1 MRSEALKLAQKRYRD
16 KKKGDPNFIET
27 QKIAQ
32 KKYREKN
39 YERCLEIN
47 RLSNRKRYNEETDIK
62 EKKKQYYLANRNY
75 KNLNTMG
82 TSLNLL
88 FAEC

>member
-1 MRSEALKLAQKRYRD
+1 MRSEALKLAQKRYRE
-16 KKKGDPNFIET
+16 KIKHTTNFIKT

-32 KKYREKN
+32 RKYRERN

-47 RLSNRKRYNEETDIK
+47 RNSNRKRYNEETDIK

-75 KNLNTMG
+75 KNLDTLGN
-82 TSLNLL
+82 SLNIL